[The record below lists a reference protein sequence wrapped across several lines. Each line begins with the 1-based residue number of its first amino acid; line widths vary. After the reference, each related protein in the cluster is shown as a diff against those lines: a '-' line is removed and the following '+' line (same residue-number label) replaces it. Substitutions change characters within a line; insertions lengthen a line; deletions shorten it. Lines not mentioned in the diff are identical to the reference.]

1 MSDDIKLD
9 VFENTKYILKED
21 LVDYIKKST
30 DYEKDSSIRWVIH
43 ELVKSGEITK
53 VDSKHYYKGV
63 LKDYAP
69 KVETK
74 KKKLLKK
81 LISGKYPKLDI
92 VIYET
97 NIFNEWI
104 NHQISRNVIFVEVE
118 KFYMEDVFTYLRDH
132 MTNKILLNPTTED
145 YYLYAEDDAVIV
157 SSLVS
162 RAPMNKETY
171 EIKVEKLIVDL
182 FSSDLVS
189 KLFSQSEYA
198 TIVDNVFRMY
208 KVNIKT
214 IFSYAKRRN
223 LLEITKK
230 YVKKYDPS
238 EVNKWLVKTHLQK
251 HT

>member
-1 MSDDIKLD
+1 M
-9 VFENTKYILKED
+9 
-21 LVDYIKKST
+21 
-30 DYEKDSSIRWVIH
+30 
-43 ELVKSGEITK
+43 
-53 VDSKHYYKGV
+53 
-63 LKDYAP
+63 LKDYSP

-81 LISGKYPKLDI
+81 LISERYPELDI

-104 NHQISRNVIFVEVE
+104 NHQLSRNVIFVEVE

-145 YYLYAEDDAVIV
+145 YYLYSEDDMVIV

-162 RAPMNKETY
+162 RAPMNKKSY
-171 EIKVEKLIVDL
+171 EIKAEKLIVDL

-189 KLFSQSEYA
+189 KLISQSEYA
-198 TIVDNVFRMY
+198 TIIDNIFRMY

-214 IFSYAKRRN
+214 VYSYAKRRN
-223 LLEITKK
+223 LIEITQKFI
-230 YVKKYDPS
+230 KKYDPS
-238 EVNKWLVKTHLQK
+238 EVNK
-251 HT
+251 

>member
-9 VFENTKYILKED
+9 MFENSKYILKED

-43 ELVKSGEITK
+43 ELVKSGEVTK

-63 LKDYAP
+63 LKDYSP

-81 LISGKYPKLDI
+81 LISERYPELDI
-92 VIYET
+92 VIYES

-104 NHQISRNVIFVEVE
+104 NHQISQNVIFVEVE

-132 MTNKILLNPTTED
+132 ITNKILLKPTTEE
-145 YYLYAEDDAVIV
+145 YYLYSEDDIVIV

-162 RAPMNKETY
+162 RAPMNKKSY
-171 EIKVEKLIVDL
+171 EIKAEKLIVDL

-189 KLFSQSEYA
+189 KLISQSEYA
-198 TIVDNVFRMY
+198 TIIDNIFRMY

-214 IFSYAKRRN
+214 VYSYAKRRN
-223 LLEITKK
+223 LIEITQKFI
-230 YVKKYDPS
+230 KKYDPS
-238 EVNKWLVKTHLQK
+238 EMIK
-251 HT
+251 

>member
-1 MSDDIKLD
+1 VVIGMSDDIKLD
-9 VFENTKYILKED
+9 VFENSKYILKED

-30 DYEKDSSIRWVIH
+30 DYEKDSSIRWVIY
-43 ELVKSGEITK
+43 ELVESGDITK

-63 LKDYAP
+63 LKDYSP
-69 KVETK
+69 KVQTE

-81 LISGKYPKLDI
+81 LISKKYPKLDI

-97 NIFNEWI
+97 KIFNEWI

-118 KFYMEDVFTYLRDH
+118 KFYIEDVFTYLRDH
-132 MTNKILLNPTTED
+132 ITNKILLNPTTED
-145 YYLYAEDDAVIV
+145 YYLYSEDDIVIV

-162 RAPMNKETY
+162 RAPMNKESY

-182 FSSDLVS
+182 FSNDLVS

-198 TIVDNVFRMY
+198 TIIDNLFRTY

-214 IFSYAKRRN
+214 IYSYAKRRN
-223 LLEITKK
+223 LIDITKK
-230 YVKKYDPS
+230 FVKKYDPS
-238 EVNKWLVKTHLQK
+238 EVTK
-251 HT
+251 